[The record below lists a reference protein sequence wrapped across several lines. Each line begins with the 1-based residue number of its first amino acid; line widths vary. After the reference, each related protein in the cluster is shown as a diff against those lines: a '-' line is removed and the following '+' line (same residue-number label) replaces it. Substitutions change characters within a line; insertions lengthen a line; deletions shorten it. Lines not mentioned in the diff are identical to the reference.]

1 MARKRKRRLRKGRIA
16 TALTIVALLILI
28 VVFAVSTLKGGNN
41 NEFSSLSDFSSSS
54 FHSEDTSSSQ
64 PIGTKDTYGA
74 IQLPRDDIHK
84 GDLILVNA
92 DAHYVTDQPDDLVT
106 AVSQKIDQYSV
117 KNNQLQVRKKIME
130 PFNRMMKDFVA
141 ATGLTDVMV
150 ISGHRTVEYQQML
163 YENDLKRTGL
173 DYSEEVA
180 KPGESEHHTGLVM
193 DLAIVTANGS
203 KFFDA
208 SGDHIWVNQNCYK
221 YGFVVRYPE
230 SKKDITKIIHEPWHY
245 RYVGPVHAAL
255 MEEKGFC
262 LEEYISFLKKYPSD
276 GEHLK
281 TSVDGKNYEIYFVPA
296 QTETVE
302 IPVPKEKEYTI
313 SGNNMDG
320 FIVTAEQ

>member
-1 MARKRKRRLRKGRIA
+1 MARKRKRRLKIGRIVA
-16 TALTIVALLILI
+16 ALLIVAALVVA
-28 VVFAVSTLKGGNN
+28 VVFAVKALVPGKGD
-41 NEFSSLSDFSSSS
+41 ESSAPSDPSSSS
-54 FHSEDTSSSQ
+54 ESSSSSQ
-64 PIGTKDTYGA
+64 QAVANGSYGA
-74 IQLPRDDIHK
+74 VQMSKDDVHK

-92 DAHYVTDQPDDLVT
+92 EAHYQTDKPNDLVT
-106 AVSQKIDQYSV
+106 VASQKTEKYSV
-117 KNNQLQVRKKIME
+117 KNNELEVREKIME
-130 PFNRMMKDFVA
+130 PFNRMMDDFA
-141 ATGLTDVMV
+141 TETGLTDVMV
-150 ISGHRTVEYQQML
+150 ISAHRTVEYQQML

-193 DLAIVTANGS
+193 DLGIITSDGS

-245 RYVGPVHAAL
+245 RYVGPVHAAV

-262 LEEYISFLKKYPSD
+262 LEEYIDFLRKYPFE

-281 TSVDGKNYEIYFVPA
+281 TTVDGKDYEIYFVSA
-296 QTETVE
+296 GGDTVE
-302 IPVPKEKEYTI
+302 VPVPKEKEYTI
-313 SGNNMDG
+313 SGNNVDG